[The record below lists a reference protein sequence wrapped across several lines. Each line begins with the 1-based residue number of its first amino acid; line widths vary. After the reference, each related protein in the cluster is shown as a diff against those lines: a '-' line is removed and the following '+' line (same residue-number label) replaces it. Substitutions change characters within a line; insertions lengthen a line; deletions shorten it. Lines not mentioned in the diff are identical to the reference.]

1 VSKIGIPKT
10 DSPAFLGLTPATKQ
24 FLPFAYSWHFSV
36 WNCPVFPV
44 THIDALAHDLAL
56 VLSPLGDLCVG
67 SPKASKLVDYPVD
80 LEEAVIIIEQL
91 KEEHEKLKQE
101 NESYKVNQEQV
112 QNQYMKLMCI
122 NNRLHSMI
130 EQTKDETEK
139 LKRENEALYKSSI

>member
-1 VSKIGIPKT
+1 MAIFQMSSLKNKLAKPWQDRNT
-10 DSPAFLGLTPATKQ
+10 LHTMTTPTSPI
-24 FLPFAYSWHFSV
+24 
-36 WNCPVFPV
+36 N
-44 THIDALAHDLAL
+44 ALAHDLAL

-91 KEEHEKLKQE
+91 KEENEKLKQE

>member
-1 VSKIGIPKT
+1 M
-10 DSPAFLGLTPATKQ
+10 
-24 FLPFAYSWHFSV
+24 
-36 WNCPVFPV
+36 
-44 THIDALAHDLAL
+44 
-56 VLSPLGDLCVG
+56 
-67 SPKASKLVDYPVD
+67 D
-80 LEEAVIIIEQL
+80 LEEAVIILEQL
-91 KEEHEKLKQE
+91 KEENEKLKQE